1 MPSIARKNLFEDIP
15 RFLVAQAGIM
25 FAVSLVTIQTGI
37 FAGFSRSTTTLIDQS
52 EADIWVAAEEMVF
65 LELTLPI
72 PAGSVNR
79 AEAIEGVERAEALI
93 IRSATWRSAD
103 GTIAPVRLIGYAP
116 QSRLFYPGA
125 TIQGRWQDVQEP
137 YTFILDQSNL
147 DSLRLQEVGDTAT
160 IGSLPAKLVGLTRNT
175 QFIAS
180 SSYLFTSLESAN
192 AYVTSGLTSTTNCQ
206 LEAGQLLCTNVYS
219 QDQST
224 AAATPPRPLS
234 GSDGITYVLV
244 EAEPGQDLESLKQ
257 RLEAALPGTQAY
269 TKADMSNLTRDYWQR
284 RTGLG
289 FVLGLGAAVGVVV
302 GIVIVGQILYSSVS
316 DHLKEFG
323 TLKAMGAPDW
333 ALYQVIVEQSL
344 WMGILGY
351 IPSMA
356 LCLALGAWTFATQ
369 GIMILITPLTA
380 GGILGITM
388 IMCIGSAIFAIQK
401 VVRVDPAIVFKA

>member
-72 PAGSVNR
+72 SAGLVNR
-79 AEAIEGVERAEALI
+79 AEAIEGVERAEALV
-93 IRSATWRSAD
+93 IRSATWRSED

-116 QSRLFYPGA
+116 QGQLFYPGTA
-125 TIQGRWQDVQEP
+125 IQGNWQDVQEP

-147 DSLRLQEVGDTAT
+147 NSLRLQQVGDTAT
-160 IGSLPAKLVGLTRNT
+160 IGSLPARLIGLTQNT
-175 QFIAS
+175 QNIAS
-180 SSYLFTSLESAN
+180 SAYLFTSLESAN

-206 LEAGQLLCTNVYS
+206 LDSGQLLCTNVYS
-219 QDQST
+219 KDQST
-224 AAATPPRPLS
+224 AAATLPRSLS
-234 GSDGITYVLV
+234 ASDGITHILI
-244 EAEPGQDLESLKQ
+244 EAELGQDLEVLKQ
-257 RLEAALPGTQAY
+257 RLNEALPGTTAY
-269 TKADMSNLTRDYWQR
+269 TKTEMSNLTRDYWQR

-333 ALYQVIVEQSL
+333 ALYRVIIEQSL
-344 WMGILGY
+344 WMGILGF
-351 IPSMA
+351 IPSMG

-401 VVRVDPAIVFKA
+401 VVQVDPAIVFKA